1 MNGLTLHCGASSVTR
16 DAVINTNTPSPTDT
30 WFPIAHETL
39 IQRVWSAVETLGMR
53 VSDQTH
59 ALTKDGARY
68 FGLLQ
73 IESDQQRGDDYSYVL
88 GMRNAHD
95 QSFTA
100 AVSAGSRVFVCDN
113 LCFSGE
119 ITIARKHTR
128 YIERD
133 LPILVSRAVGL
144 LSQKW
149 TSMDERIALY
159 KRSEVNDSTAHDL
172 IIRSLDAGAI
182 TNTQIPKIV
191 AEWRAPRHPEFV
203 DCGKTMWRLLNSFT
217 EVAKSNPTQEL
228 SPRTLRL
235 QGLLDTHL
243 GFAMDRG
250 VSQEGLEVGAAEIH
264 VNN

>member
-1 MNGLTLHCGASSVTR
+1 MNGLTLHCGANAVTR
-16 DAVINTNTPSPTDT
+16 EAVINTHTPAPTET

-39 IQRVWSAVETLGMR
+39 IQRVWTAVEQMGMK
-53 VSDQTH
+53 VTDETH

-73 IESDQQRGDDYSYVL
+73 VEMPNQKGADYSYVL
-88 GMRNAHD
+88 GMRNAND
-95 QSFTA
+95 QAFTA

-113 LCFSGE
+113 LAFTGE

-128 YIERD
+128 FIERD
-133 LPILVSRAVGL
+133 LPILVGRAVGL
-144 LSQKW
+144 LNQKW

-159 KRSEVNDSTAHDL
+159 KRSEVSDTQAHDL
-172 IIRSLDAGAI
+172 IVRSLDCGAI
-182 TNTQIPKIV
+182 TTTQIPKIV

-203 DCGKTMWRLLNSFT
+203 DAGKTMWRLLNSFT

-228 SPRTLRL
+228 APRTVRL

-243 GFAMDRG
+243 GFKLANA
-250 VSQEGLEVGAAEIH
+250 VSQDGLEVGAATVV